1 MIGAFWN
8 TVFYEPILN
17 SLLLFYSLF
26 GENLGFAIIVLT
38 VILRAILFPFMKS
51 QYESS
56 MKLRELQ
63 PQLEKIK
70 KKYDRNPQKAQ
81 EEQLKLYR
89 KVGYNPLGCLFS
101 SLIPIPFMFAIY
113 QTIRNFSSG
122 DPIAGVYEYVAN
134 LVGMNGNIVIDTNFF
149 GLDLSLSYLPL
160 AREHGYIALWIL
172 PYLIIAVLVGVSQYY
187 SVKFNQGLMG
197 VDQDNKKG
205 DDKKMKEVEKKK
217 KEKKKKEGEPD
228 MSDMMQDMGKSMQ
241 FTFPAMTSFIS
252 LSLPSAVSLYW
263 ILQSW
268 VPVGMYLLYTKLKEN
283 RENGK
288 KG

>member
-1 MIGAFWN
+1 MISAIWN

-26 GENLGFAIIVLT
+26 GENLGFAIIMLT

-63 PQLEKIK
+63 PQLEKVK
-70 KKYDRNPQKAQ
+70 KKYERNPQKVQ

-101 SLIPIPFMFAIY
+101 SLIPLPFMLAIY

-122 DPIAGVYEYVAN
+122 DSITGVYEYIAN

-160 AREHGYIALWIL
+160 AREHGYLALWIL
-172 PYLIIAVLVGVSQYY
+172 PYLVIAILVGVSQYY

-197 VDQDNKKG
+197 ADENKNQDI
-205 DDKKMKEVEKKK
+205 K
-217 KEKKKKEGEPD
+217 KEDEKNKDKKKKEG
-228 MSDMMQDMGKSMQ
+228 
-241 FTFPAMTSFIS
+241 
-252 LSLPSAVSLYW
+252 
-263 ILQSW
+263 
-268 VPVGMYLLYTKLKEN
+268 
-283 RENGK
+283 
-288 KG
+288 

>member
-1 MIGAFWN
+1 MIGTIWN

-17 SLLLFYSLF
+17 SLLFFYSLF
-26 GENLGFAIIVLT
+26 GENLGFAIIMLT

-70 KKYDRNPQKAQ
+70 KKYDRNPKKAQ
-81 EEQLKLYR
+81 EEQLKLYK

-101 SLIPIPFMFAIY
+101 SIIPLPFMFAIY

-122 DPIAGVYEYVAN
+122 EAITGVYEFVAN
-134 LVGMNGNIVIDTNFF
+134 ILGMNGNIVIDTNFF

-160 AREHGYIALWIL
+160 AREHGYIAFWIL
-172 PYLIIAVLVGVSQYY
+172 PYLIIALLVGVSQYY

-197 VDQDNKKG
+197 VGQ
-205 DDKKMKEVEKKK
+205 DKKKEEEKKK
-217 KEKKKKEGEPD
+217 KDKKKKDGEHD
-228 MSDMMQDMGKSMQ
+228 MPDMMQDMGKSMQ
-241 FTFPAMTSFIS
+241 FTFPAMTSFIA

-268 VPVGMYLLYTKLKEN
+268 VPVGMYQLYTKLKEN

-288 KG
+288 K